1 MIEDV
6 LKNYHED
13 SVHPDC
19 WPDAGPAP
27 PPDPGGKQP
36 HPGVPGPGLY
46 WVDHGYWL
54 GHDLYDSYGE
64 R

>member
-6 LKNYHED
+6 LKNSHED

-19 WPDAGPAP
+19 WPDAGSAP

-46 WVDHGYWL
+46 WGDHGDWL
-54 GHDLYDSYGE
+54 GHDLYDSNGE